1 MKKRE
6 MQKFKK
12 LLMSEGDH
20 LTKGIRTI
28 GEDTLQAVDHEVA
41 SDLTSFAEA
50 GTDNNDRETALRLA
64 SGESAMLRDVSDAL
78 QRIEEGSYGRCIDC
92 EEDIPVKRLEV
103 FPAAKRCVGC
113 KARFEREGAEFA

>member
-12 LLMSEGDH
+12 LLLAEGEH

-28 GEDTLQAVDHEVA
+28 GEDTLQAAGQEAGTDM
-41 SDLTSFAEA
+41 SSFAEA

-64 SGESAMLRDVSDAL
+64 GGESQMLREVSEAL
-78 QRIEEGSYGRCIDC
+78 LRIEEGTYGKCVDC
-92 EEDIPVKRLEV
+92 DEEIPVKRLEV
-103 FPAAKRCVGC
+103 FPAAKRCVEC
-113 KARFEREGAEFA
+113 KSRFEKEGGL

>member
-12 LLMSEGDH
+12 LLLAEGEH

-28 GEDTLQAVDHEVA
+28 GEDTLKAAEQEGS
-41 SDLTSFAEA
+41 SDMTSFAEA

-64 SGESAMLRDVSDAL
+64 GGESQMLREVSEAL
-78 QRIEEGSYGRCIDC
+78 LRIEEGTYGKCVDC
-92 EEDIPVKRLEV
+92 DEEIPVKRLEV
-103 FPAAKRCVGC
+103 FPAAKRCVEC
-113 KARFEREGAEFA
+113 KSRFEKEGGL